1 MTKQELERLK
11 LAAQKANSDYA
22 CAVKEYKV
30 GCRQRD
36 YGWSVIHL
44 KTGNEY
50 TVIGEAINCTDEQD
64 GQQMV
69 IYRNKD
75 KVFVREVNEFQDRFK
90 PTDWQVG

>member
-22 CAVKEYKV
+22 RAVKEYKV
-30 GCRQRD
+30 GCRQRG

-75 KVFVREVNEFQDRFK
+75 QVFVREVNEFQDRFK